1 VIIINYT
8 LVRDTKKEKDM
19 ARKLDVDELYR
30 RMDDDWTERIGR
42 AIRTASRKYR
52 AKRNTSARNQK
63 KKAPK

>member
-1 VIIINYT
+1 
-8 LVRDTKKEKDM
+8 M